1 MGNIESSDTSSTKS
15 KEEGTS
21 SSRRNSNANSN
32 LQLRSDGSFKFNSGV
47 SPKLSFMFQ
56 RVVNSSKRAMSPG
69 YGSRIRR
76 SLSTGSATTE
86 GEWGFFEDFE
96 PPTPHEPLS
105 PSNHDNVIE
114 DRTLVRALSLPS
126 PATQAPM
133 YVLESTLATQQ
144 LWYATAGQRPKQPQQ
159 EREYFESLW
168 KRNFELSEIPQPEE
182 KAIETTTITTTT
194 TISATAPSSSSMA
207 SGITGGITSNS
218 PTNGNKA
225 KKMQIREEVPYKEFD
240 GEILY
245 RGKGPFSN
253 AVSKSFPDQDISA
266 MTLQVPRFRIV
277 RAQDGDIRAEFL
289 IVITVNSYST
299 VTFGLWKR
307 HSDFNSL
314 AMKVQTMDLKSGRNN
329 SFKNAL
335 LSWQCLI
342 HRKRWFRC
350 LDKVCYL
357 NASLTF
363 SFLTLWT
370 YFLLC
375 FHRLP

>member
-1 MGNIESSDTSSTKS
+1 MGNNESYFDTSTK
-15 KEEGTS
+15 KDDGTS
-21 SSRRNSNANSN
+21 SSRRNSNANSS
-32 LQLRSDGSFKFNSGV
+32 LQLRSDGSFKFNNGV

-96 PPTPHEPLS
+96 PPTPNNEPPSPNNHE
-105 PSNHDNVIE
+105 NVME

-182 KAIETTTITTTT
+182 KTIEATTTTTTTIT
-194 TISATAPSSSSMA
+194 TISATAPSSSSSSSSMA
-207 SGITGGITSNS
+207 SGITAGITTNS

-225 KKMQIREEVPYKEFD
+225 KKIQIREEVPYKEFD

-277 RAQDGDIRAEFL
+277 RAQDGDLRAEFL

-350 LDKVCYL
+350 LDKV
-357 NASLTF
+357 S
-363 SFLTLWT
+363 
-370 YFLLC
+370 C
-375 FHRLP
+375 FFT

>member
-1 MGNIESSDTSSTKS
+1 MGNLESSDASSKSTK
-15 KEEGTS
+15 EEDGTT

-56 RVVNSSKRAMSPG
+56 RVVNPSKRAMSPG
-69 YGSRIRR
+69 YGNRIRR

-96 PPTPHEPLS
+96 PPTPNNEPPS
-105 PSNHDNVIE
+105 PNNHDTVME
-114 DRTLVRALSLPS
+114 DKTLVRALSLPS

-133 YVLESTLATQQ
+133 YVLESSLATQQ

-168 KRNFELSEIPQPEE
+168 KRNFELSEIPQIDD
-182 KAIETTTITTTT
+182 KAETTVITTITTM
-194 TISATAPSSSSMA
+194 SATAPSSSSMQ

-218 PTNGNKA
+218 PTNGNNKA
-225 KKMQIREEVPYKEFD
+225 KKTQIREEVPYKEFD

-350 LDKVCYL
+350 LDKVSFQKKKRSYL
-357 NASLTF
+357 CIHSSF
-363 SFLTLWT
+363 SHILFL
-370 YFLLC
+370 
-375 FHRLP
+375 